1 MTRESVNVMYYRELR
16 NLINRVKSIGL
27 SSSGIL
33 FGGVVRDDIIGTH
46 YRKLFIDKQLDFDK
60 YWDYNYDVET
70 NKRLII
76 PKDIDIFFKSEN
88 NSTVFIKEVQKLV
101 QRFNGNVSIST
112 NRNFNHIK
120 YTCNYVFLKHE
131 RLHIYL
137 TVGNSLSQ
145 SGIRLTLDV
154 DIIKVDSNR
163 NNGIDNFS
171 YINEISR
178 IEPPFYNLDF
188 LSNIFICEKSNSMII
203 TRMSNCT
210 GTPVDDMVFSNKIQ
224 FSAKIIEDIINM
236 RTHFVSK
243 MDCFNTEYI
252 NCYRILKMIER
263 SYSWN
268 IINIPFRFIDTKDI
282 IEPINDKCCI
292 CLDEIIIN
300 EENKEEIMKTNEQ
313 FLELNTNKKK
323 SNYMH
328 NHCFLNYLRKEQK
341 TRYVDETTKRVEC
354 RCPFRNIFNFRE
366 CHKEVEYI

>member
-1 MTRESVNVMYYRELR
+1 R

-252 NCYRILKMIER
+252 NCYRILKMVEYGWYID
-263 SYSWN
+263 
-268 IINIPFRFIDTKDI
+268 NIPFRVIGGNEISSIDI
-282 IEPINDKCCI
+282 SYNQDKCCI
-292 CLDEIIIN
+292 CLELVLSEELKETDN
-300 EENKEEIMKTNEQ
+300 DDSENKLI
-313 FLELNTNKKK
+313 ELNTYKTK
-323 SNYMH
+323 SNYLH
-328 NHCFLNYLRKEQK
+328 Y
-341 TRYVDETTKRVEC
+341 D
-354 RCPFRNIFNFRE
+354 
-366 CHKEVEYI
+366 